1 MKPDDETRA
10 LKSVLFDQAVETSRR
25 GGRTDKSGSILQCN
39 DWAW

>member
-25 GGRTDKSGSILQCN
+25 EGSLSHLHRCTDW
-39 DWAW
+39 DW